1 VRERGEGR
9 ERERERIR
17 EQEKE
22 GKIGRGWDPER
33 KGREKERREWER

>member
-1 VRERGEGR
+1 LICYVWAIWECWVRERGEGR

-22 GKIGRGWDPER
+22 GKIGRG
-33 KGREKERREWER
+33 